1 MNQRCGLASLLCVR
15 TFKVCIVK
23 NTAVADTGQHI
34 VQVKES
40 GYRQL
45 STRYEYITKYPVL
58 YYSNRKVVGGLMAMN
73 DSSAYTSPLKRPTRE
88 IVYSLVVWC
97 GTVFP
102 SSFLPSCTHASGDKS
117 TRFMMVG
124 NKDNSSTGA
133 KTGVVA
139 PVPINTPSLRQEIH
153 GSLGDNAAIASIN
166 RASAGG
172 GWGSAAGAAS
182 ASAGNPDEAGGGG
195 KGRGR
200 GGGGARSQGGDDVFT
215 RHFPDLRAGLEQ
227 AERLDAVTKASSKVA
242 PLRKPKPEPTKDQGP
257 SLRPRGAFETMLCM
271 EKFSY
276 VLYIMF
282 LSPSRCLPLPVLR
295 LNECARVGH
304 SRLDLFTP
312 RRQLIFLCYG
322 VFFCIHCL
330 LAQPC

>member
-1 MNQRCGLASLLCVR
+1 
-15 TFKVCIVK
+15 
-23 NTAVADTGQHI
+23 
-34 VQVKES
+34 
-40 GYRQL
+40 
-45 STRYEYITKYPVL
+45 
-58 YYSNRKVVGGLMAMN
+58 MN
-73 DSSAYTSPLKRPTRE
+73 DSSAYTSPLECTSGE
-88 IVYSLVVWC
+88 IVYSLVVWW

-124 NKDNSSTGA
+124 NKDNSTTGA

-182 ASAGNPDEAGGGG
+182 ESAGNPDQAGGGG

-257 SLRPRGAFETMLCM
+257 SLRPRGAFETMLCI

-276 VLYIMF
+276 FF
-282 LSPSRCLPLPVLR
+282 LSITLPATASIAL
-295 LNECARVGH
+295 
-304 SRLDLFTP
+304 
-312 RRQLIFLCYG
+312 
-322 VFFCIHCL
+322 
-330 LAQPC
+330 